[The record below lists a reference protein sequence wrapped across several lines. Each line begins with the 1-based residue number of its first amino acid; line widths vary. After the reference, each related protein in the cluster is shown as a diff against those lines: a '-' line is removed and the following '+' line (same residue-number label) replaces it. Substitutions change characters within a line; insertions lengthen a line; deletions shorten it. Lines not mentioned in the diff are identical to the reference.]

1 MLYKEVSDGSM
12 HASVMQGMDDTSPPG
27 DLCKELSDVML
38 TIIDE
43 GLNVLNKEVSDDSM
57 NACIAR
63 NK

>member
-1 MLYKEVSDGSM
+1 VLYKEVSDDSM

-27 DLCKELSDVML
+27 DLCKGPSDV
-38 TIIDE
+38 IIDE
-43 GLNVLNKEVSDDSM
+43 GSNVLNKEVSDDSM